1 MTQGPQS
8 NIVLPYWAVVI
19 LAFVI
24 NQLMYSREWLKLDI
38 SKSAPVILANS
49 DSPVRACCQRIPMD

>member
-8 NIVLPYWAVVI
+8 NIVLPCGAVII

-24 NQLMYSREWLKLDI
+24 NQLMYSREWLKLDT
-38 SKSAPVILANS
+38 SKSVLVILANL